1 MVRFIEVGNVYT
13 DGCQG
18 VLVDPPV
25 GPTVDDLVS
34 ALANLLGLAPTAA
47 ADITIDGY
55 VGKQIEFNVPRYI
68 AGECKHSTFNLWR
81 EIDDNF
87 PHWAKSNNHIRLWI
101 LDVGGTRLVIEA
113 YSYES
118 STPPQTRAEIDE
130 IVASIQ
136 IRQ

>member
-1 MVRFIEVGNVYT
+1 MGNVYA
-13 DGCQG
+13 DGCQW

-34 ALANLLGLAPTAA
+34 ALTNLLGLAPTAA
-47 ADITIDGY
+47 ADITVDGY

-68 AGECKHSTFNLWR
+68 ADECKDSAFALWQ
-81 EIDDNF
+81 EFGDKYWF
-87 PHWAKSNNHIRLWI
+87 TYSAKSNNHIRLWI

-113 YSYES
+113 YSYWS
-118 STPPQTRAEIDE
+118 GTSPQDRVAIDE

-136 IRQ
+136 IG